1 MVADIPGLIRGA
13 SEGAGIGHRFLGH
26 VERCRVLLHLIDAT
40 QSDPL
45 EAYHVI
51 RDELAAYDETGLAQK
66 REIIVLSKAD
76 SAPAD
81 YLDDLKQALKQ
92 EGADD
97 VMIMSSV
104 TGQGVTDVLRA
115 LYAVIVQEVA
125 AELAKDEDDEPWS
138 P

>member
-1 MVADIPGLIRGA
+1 M
-13 SEGAGIGHRFLGH
+13 
-26 VERCRVLLHLIDAT
+26 
-40 QSDPL
+40 
-45 EAYHVI
+45 I

-81 YLDDLKQALKQ
+81 YLDDLKQALRQ

-97 VMIMSSV
+97 VMVMSSV

-125 AELAKDEDDEPWS
+125 AELAKEEDDEPWS

>member
-1 MVADIPGLIRGA
+1 
-13 SEGAGIGHRFLGH
+13 
-26 VERCRVLLHLIDAT
+26 
-40 QSDPL
+40 
-45 EAYHVI
+45 
-51 RDELAAYDETGLAQK
+51 LAQK
-66 REIIVLSKAD
+66 REIIALSKAD

-81 YLDDLKQALKQ
+81 YLDDLKAALKA

-115 LYAVIVQEVA
+115 LYAVITQEVA
-125 AELAKDEDDEPWS
+125 AELAKDKDDEPWS